1 MKKLFIIPAALLCC
15 SLLFANNG
23 SKNKKQKAVAE
34 KATKEKKVENK
45 QADNTLN
52 VSKGTPVVTYKNY
65 KVSRTGSKQIVPA
78 E

>member
-1 MKKLFIIPAALLCC
+1 MKKLMIVPAILCC

-23 SKNKKQKAVAE
+23 SKNKKKGNAE
-34 KATKEKKVENK
+34 KTNKEKKAENK
-45 QADNTLN
+45 QVDNTLN

>member
-1 MKKLFIIPAALLCC
+1 MKKLFIIPALLCC

-23 SKNKKQKAVAE
+23 SKNKKKAVAE
-34 KATKEKKVENK
+34 KANKEKKVENK
-45 QADNTLN
+45 QVDNN
-52 VSKGTPVVTYKNY
+52 VNATKGTPVVTYKNY